1 MELPLYLGI
10 DGGGTNARICIA
22 DETGAFCGE
31 TAVRGGTNLTAL
43 SLEAVRNN
51 LEKLAAKGLSA
62 VGIPTDGV
70 ARVCLGS
77 AGTKTPGCKNKLKKM
92 LCKIFPH
99 AEIWISNDS
108 FPVLYGAFDEQ
119 AGAVVISGT
128 GSICLA
134 KNKEGKVFQ
143 TGGYGHIVGDE
154 GSGYAIGLSV
164 LKAVLRA
171 YDGRAPK
178 TVLTRLVEQKVGEI
192 PEGIFKTV
200 YRCSDGKAKIASFSV
215 LCDEAC
221 AFGDIVAQKIIAVA
235 AEELFS
241 LFTAAVNQAG
251 LSVQEQKKCVLT
263 GGVGKNSEN
272 LRKKFAQIY
281 AERIPGGKL
290 TEEKYNAAEACALI
304 ACGKIRIQK
313 EYFL

>member
-1 MELPLYLGI
+1 MKLPLYLGI
-10 DGGGTNARICIA
+10 DGGGTSARICVA

-43 SLEAVRNN
+43 SLETVRKN
-51 LEKLAAKGLSA
+51 LETLAAKGLSA
-62 VGIPTDGV
+62 AGISADCV
-70 ARVCLGS
+70 ESVCLGS
-77 AGTKTPGCKNKLKKM
+77 AGTKTPGCREELE
-92 LCKIFPH
+92 KILRGMFPC
-99 AEIWISNDS
+99 AEIRVLNDS
-108 FPVLYGAFDEQ
+108 VPVLYGAFGGQ

-143 TGGYGHIVGDE
+143 TGGYGHIAGDE
-154 GSGYAIGLSV
+154 GSGYDIGLSV
-164 LKAVLRA
+164 FKAVLRA

-178 TVLTRLVEQKVGEI
+178 TVLTRLVEKEVGEI
-192 PEGIFKTV
+192 LGGIFKTV
-200 YRCSDGKAKIASFSV
+200 YRGDGGKAEIASFSV

-221 AFGDIVAQKIIAVA
+221 ADGDIVAQKIFIDA

-241 LFTAAVNQAG
+241 LFSAAVDRAELG
-251 LSVQEQKKCVLT
+251 VQEQKRCVLT
-263 GGVGKNSEN
+263 GGVGRNSEN

-290 TEEKYNAAEACALI
+290 IEEKYNAAEACALI

-313 EYFL
+313 EYFR